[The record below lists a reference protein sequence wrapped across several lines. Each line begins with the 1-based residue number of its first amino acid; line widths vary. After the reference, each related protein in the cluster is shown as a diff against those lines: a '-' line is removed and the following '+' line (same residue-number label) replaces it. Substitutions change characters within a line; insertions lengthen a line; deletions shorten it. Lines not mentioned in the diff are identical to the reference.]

1 MDTAAIPVGGCLP
14 TVETGLLRGV
24 IAGARRSVRL
34 KSAVCLLIAVCLFL
48 GAEGACRGSEGGAPV
63 AVFHGISVYGG
74 EVPRVEAGGKIA
86 ECEGDL
92 LEFLAV
98 ETGGRAYESLLTLE
112 CKPNALQAALLLLG
126 CKPSQKTGT
135 TLSLEV
141 SWEIEGRSHCAPVG
155 ELLLE
160 RRTGK
165 PPGPLTWVFTGS
177 RFVKL
182 PGASEEVFLAD
193 AEEAFVSLYPHEGL
207 LIQLG
212 GNFGNPYRSPE
223 AGFGPN
229 TARLPPKGTSVKL
242 VIRAC
247 R

>member
-1 MDTAAIPVGGCLP
+1 VGGCLP
-14 TVETGLLRGV
+14 TNESGLPWQV
-24 IAGARRSVRL
+24 IAGAVRSVRL
-34 KSAVCLLIAVCLFL
+34 KPFVCLFIAVCLFL
-48 GAEGACRGSEGGAPV
+48 GGDGACRGSEGGAPV
-63 AVFHGISVYGG
+63 AVFLGLSVYGG
-74 EVPRVEAGGKIA
+74 EAPRVEAGGKIA

-112 CKPNALQAALLLLG
+112 CKPSALQAALLLLG
-126 CKPSQKTGT
+126 CKPSEKAGT
-135 TLSLEV
+135 RLSLEV
-141 SWEIEGRSHCAPVG
+141 SWEIEGRSRTASVG

-182 PGASEEVFLAD
+182 PGASDEVFLAD
-193 AEEAFVSLYPHEGL
+193 AEEAFISLYPHEGL

-212 GNFGNPYRSPE
+212 GSFGNPYRSPE

-229 TARLPPKGTSVKL
+229 TARLPPKGTPVKL
-242 VIRAC
+242 VLRAC